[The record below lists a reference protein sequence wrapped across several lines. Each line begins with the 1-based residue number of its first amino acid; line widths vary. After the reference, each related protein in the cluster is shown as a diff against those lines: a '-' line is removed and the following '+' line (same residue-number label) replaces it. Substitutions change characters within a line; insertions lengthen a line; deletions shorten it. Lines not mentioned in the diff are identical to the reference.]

1 MSTAPEGAKE
11 LPLLVAEGE
20 AAKSFYSFA
29 KLSFL
34 NAAEGVLQSAAI
46 VLITKVQ
53 DRYLVAVPQELWSR
67 RTAERLLPHRAL
79 ERPVL
84 CEVAVALTDK
94 PVVMVDGEVMKLWI
108 GFLAQSLEGRLA
120 ELGDGDTVDYSV
132 EYVDVGDHQER
143 IPFGQALAELAED
156 QFAFHSAGEVL
167 SAGSAGD
174 ALVEKWMA
182 VLEESL
188 GTMQEALQQLLARQE
203 SQDIGGPQPLP
214 GPSGSRGG
222 PTPKK
227 VPRKTRAAVA
237 EGGDLPGL
245 DPSVVQSARMAGVA
259 ESQLRSLSHLM
270 TKNTKMQDQPAM
282 KAKQKKPKA
291 VNVLSESEEEDAGGG
306 EAEEVEVEEGEV
318 ETGGS
323 SSTTPVE
330 RAVLQL
336 TRIVDSMAKKPAKDL
351 EALLDGAE
359 GGSGELGAT
368 AGGMGKSKAA
378 AYKRLRA
385 ALTENPSYVFQT
397 IEDLMDADFLQSR
410 TAPGALHQATSSRAW
425 VEHRSKVLNYPSSVR
440 AIWALAAIHDCLKMG
455 AIQEARARAAVA
467 IAAWDQCSLDN
478 GSWLMSQEVLLEPP
492 PPYAAFQMKK
502 LPDPAEQPAS
512 RLLDERWLAV
522 LQWKLRDQDNYLE
535 TKKRLTLGRQRPD
548 PRTALTDDVKPAPK
562 IKPPKPPKG
571 GGKGREKGASQE
583 AGDQAQ

>member
-84 CEVAVALTDK
+84 G
-94 PVVMVDGEVMKLWI
+94 VMVDGEVMKLWI
-108 GFLAQSLEGRLA
+108 GFLAQALEGRLA

-174 ALVEKWMA
+174 ALVEKRMA

-214 GPSGSRGG
+214 G
-222 PTPKK
+222 
-227 VPRKTRAAVA
+227 
-237 EGGDLPGL
+237 PGL

-306 EAEEVEVEEGEV
+306 EAEEAEVEEGEV

-535 TKKRLTLGRQRPD
+535 TKKRLTSSRQRPD

-571 GGKGREKGASQE
+571 GGKGREKGASPE
-583 AGDQAQ
+583 AGDQTQ